1 MLYRLATP
9 QDIPT
14 LIELRK
20 RQLIDEGSIPDT
32 IINKELTAFFEH
44 HLSDGSLIQWIV
56 EEQDTIIAT
65 AGVVFYAFP
74 PSYTNPSGM
83 KGYITNVYTHSAFR
97 GQGLASALLD
107 KLVDEAKKRH
117 IQVLLLEASTM
128 GKPVYIKYGFVEMD
142 TWMVYRTNLSF

>member
-44 HLSDGSLIQWIV
+44 HLSDGSLIQWICRGARHDYRYSGRRLLCFSTKLYKS
-56 EEQDTIIAT
+56 ERHERLYYECL
-65 AGVVFYAFP
+65 YA
-74 PSYTNPSGM
+74 
-83 KGYITNVYTHSAFR
+83 
-97 GQGLASALLD
+97 
-107 KLVDEAKKRH
+107 
-117 IQVLLLEASTM
+117 
-128 GKPVYIKYGFVEMD
+128 
-142 TWMVYRTNLSF
+142 